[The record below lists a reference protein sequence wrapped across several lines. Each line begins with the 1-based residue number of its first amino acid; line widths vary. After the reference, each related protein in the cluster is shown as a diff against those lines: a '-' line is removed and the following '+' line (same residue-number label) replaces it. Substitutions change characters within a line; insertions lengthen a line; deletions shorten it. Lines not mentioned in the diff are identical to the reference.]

1 MPIVRDI
8 LSRKGSDVYTV
19 TPDMTVLD
27 AAKIMN
33 ERRCGAVCVVSEG
46 KLAGMFTERDVLNRV
61 VARQLDPATTR
72 VADVL
77 TSPVVTCNPDSKAN
91 DCATIMSGR
100 KIRHLPVVEGEGENA
115 RLVGMISTGD
125 LMALEVSEKQAH
137 IEQLHDYLHGR
148 A

>member
-27 AAKIMN
+27 AAKMMN

-46 KLAGMFTERDVLNRV
+46 KLTGMFTERDVLNRV

-77 TSPVVTCNPDSKAN
+77 TSPVVTCNPDSKTN

-137 IEQLHDYLHGR
+137 IEHLHDYLHGR